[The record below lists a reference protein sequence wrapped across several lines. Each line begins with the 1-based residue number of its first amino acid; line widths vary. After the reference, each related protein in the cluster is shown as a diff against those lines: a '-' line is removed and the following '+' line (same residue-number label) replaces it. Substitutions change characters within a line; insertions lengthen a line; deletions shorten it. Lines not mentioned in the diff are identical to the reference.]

1 VLHAVRKIEAERAT
15 DEKLSEELDV
25 IRRMI
30 EE

>member
-1 VLHAVRKIEAERAT
+1 VRKIEAERAI
-15 DEKLSEELDV
+15 DQKLAEELDV